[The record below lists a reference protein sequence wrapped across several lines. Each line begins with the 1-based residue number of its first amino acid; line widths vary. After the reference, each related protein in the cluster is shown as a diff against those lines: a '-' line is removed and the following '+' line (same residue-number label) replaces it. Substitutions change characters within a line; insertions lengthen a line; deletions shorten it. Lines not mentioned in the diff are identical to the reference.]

1 MTTSTMSN
9 SNTAIMVSVEDFVR
23 EFNLAAEKL
32 EKFLEELGKWSS
44 GKANMTSVYSKK
56 LLKDIFS
63 LSNW

>member
-1 MTTSTMSN
+1 MTRTMSN
-9 SNTAIMVSVEDFVR
+9 SNTAIMVTVEDFIK
-23 EFNLAAEKL
+23 ELNLAAERL

-44 GKANMTSVYSKK
+44 GRASMTSVYSKK